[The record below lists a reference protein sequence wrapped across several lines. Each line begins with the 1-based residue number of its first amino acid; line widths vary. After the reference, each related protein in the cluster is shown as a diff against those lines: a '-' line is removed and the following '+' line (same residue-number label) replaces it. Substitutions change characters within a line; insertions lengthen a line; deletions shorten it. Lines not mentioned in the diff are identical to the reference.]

1 MSHDMKRELHGDKS
15 LLPSVP
21 ALEIVLP
28 LSRRT
33 RQRHRR
39 EGREIILL
47 LSGDSSRHVEFLQ
60 FLCEGLDMSH
70 KWCIFAAVNYTIICT
85 LKSEHIF
92 NMLHFIKL

>member
-21 ALEIVLP
+21 ALEIGLP

-47 LSGDSSRHVEFLQ
+47 LSGGSSRHVEFMQ
-60 FLCEGLDMSH
+60 FLCDKQNKKKRDWTCHTNGAFMRQ
-70 KWCIFAAVNYTIICT
+70 
-85 LKSEHIF
+85 
-92 NMLHFIKL
+92 

>member
-47 LSGDSSRHVEFLQ
+47 LSGDSSRHVEFMQ
-60 FLCEGLDMSH
+60 FLCDRQKRKKERDWTCHTNGAFL
-70 KWCIFAAVNYTIICT
+70 
-85 LKSEHIF
+85 LQ
-92 NMLHFIKL
+92 